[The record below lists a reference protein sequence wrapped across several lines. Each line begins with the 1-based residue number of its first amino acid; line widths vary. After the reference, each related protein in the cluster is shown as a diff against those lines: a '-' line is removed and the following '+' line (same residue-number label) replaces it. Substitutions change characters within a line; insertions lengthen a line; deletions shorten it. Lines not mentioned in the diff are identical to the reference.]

1 MDNWDEFREFR
12 ARVEALLPTLA
23 TKAEVEALRADIA
36 RWTLATVIGLFI
48 GFSGLIMAMG
58 NLFWKMPPPQA
69 VMQPAPAVQCQACPP
84 PQPVAQPQEKS
95 PR

>member
-1 MDNWDEFREFR
+1 MDEDHHFRLVRF
-12 ARVEALLPTLA
+12 EAILPTLA
-23 TKAEVEALRADIA
+23 TKADMEALRADIA

-58 NLFWKMPPPQA
+58 NLFWKMPPQTVVQQA
-69 VMQPAPAVQCQACPP
+69 PPAQCQQEVL
-84 PQPVAQPQEKS
+84 QPMPQEKS

>member
-1 MDNWDEFREFR
+1 MDEDHNSRL
-12 ARVEALLPTLA
+12 ARIEAILPTLA
-23 TKAEVEALRADIA
+23 TKADLEALRADIS
-36 RWTLATVIGLFI
+36 RWTLATVMGLFL

-69 VMQPAPAVQCQACPP
+69 LVQAAPTAQCQVCPPSQPAAAT
-84 PQPVAQPQEKS
+84 QEKS